1 MTTHL
6 KVWRRPSPAV
16 GLIFLA
22 RPREQ
27 RTGLGIPTAGGAE
40 LLLGRRHTL
49 PRTASK
55 RIRLYSA
62 LDFISTHLVPQITK
76 MKLSSLAFLAG
87 IVAIPSSTYAFVQPT
102 LGSMSTAS
110 TSYYA
115 SGYRS
120 ALFASNNDDDD
131 EPQEPV
137 PPSRSQIEGNQRAPT
152 AQELSLMDDMITKLA
167 AAEPYELPG
176 AVSKAIR
183 VVSSPQFFLRIAN
196 RADQETDAEMK
207 ARLMA
212 LSENLVQTIQAV
224 VSTMEERLDD
234 RAKDVE
240 SVVKA
245 AAEPDSGEFLVPL
258 SAERVDAMRD
268 ALGKLDSATLDEGFL
283 STVDAW
289 MNKSHQDGMDGMVGI
304 LQKVLQMYAGMEI
317 KRARAELQA
326 NVGAAVSGKSQATA
340 DEVLAEEER
349 QGPKPAAA
357 LMERLMEVD
366 ADLWN
371 VEMRKRFEDAGSGVT
386 SKALLGEVQRTIEG
400 VVLGLENGSM
410 AQRVQAEFLK
420 ELVQR
425 IEALEKQMS

>member
-1 MTTHL
+1 
-6 KVWRRPSPAV
+6 
-16 GLIFLA
+16 
-22 RPREQ
+22 
-27 RTGLGIPTAGGAE
+27 
-40 LLLGRRHTL
+40 
-49 PRTASK
+49 
-55 RIRLYSA
+55 
-62 LDFISTHLVPQITK
+62 

-87 IVAIPSSTYAFVQPT
+87 IAIPSSTYAFVQPT
-102 LGSMSTAS
+102 LGSMATSS
-110 TSYYA
+110 TSLYHA
-115 SGYRS
+115 SRS
-120 ALFASNNDDDD
+120 ALFASDSNDDD

-137 PPSRSQIEGNQRAPT
+137 PPSSSQIEGNQRAPT

-207 ARLMA
+207 ARLLA

-240 SVVKA
+240 SVVQA

-268 ALGKLDSATLDEGFL
+268 ALAKLDSAALDEGFL

-304 LQKVLQMYAGMEI
+304 LQKVLQMYAGAEI
-317 KRARAELQA
+317 RRARAALQA

-340 DEVLAEEER
+340 DEVLAAEEK

-357 LMERLMEVD
+357 LMERLMQVD
-366 ADLWN
+366 ADLWD
-371 VEMRKRFEDAGSGVT
+371 VEMRKSFEDAESGVT

-425 IEALEKQMS
+425 IEALEKQMT

>member
-1 MTTHL
+1 M
-6 KVWRRPSPAV
+6 S
-16 GLIFLA
+16 
-22 RPREQ
+22 
-27 RTGLGIPTAGGAE
+27 
-40 LLLGRRHTL
+40 L
-49 PRTASK
+49 PHPCERKERADAFTY
-55 RIRLYSA
+55 LHFA
-62 LDFISTHLVPQITK
+62 LDNNSAHLVCHK
-76 MKLSSLAFLAG
+76 MKLSSLAFLAS
-87 IVAIPSSTYAFVQPT
+87 IAIPSSTYAFVQPT
-102 LGSMSTAS
+102 LGSMATSS
-110 TSYYA
+110 TSSYHA
-115 SGYRS
+115 SRS
-120 ALFASNNDDDD
+120 ALFASGSSNDDD

-137 PPSRSQIEGNQRAPT
+137 PPSSSQIEGNQRAPT

-196 RADQETDAEMK
+196 RADQETEPEMK
-207 ARLMA
+207 ARLLA

-240 SVVKA
+240 SVVQA

-268 ALGKLDSATLDEGFL
+268 ALAKLDASALDEGFL

-304 LQKVLQMYAGMEI
+304 LQKVLQMYAGAEI
-317 KRARAELQA
+317 RRARAALQA

-340 DEVLAEEER
+340 DEVLAAEEK

-357 LMERLMEVD
+357 LMERLMQVD
-366 ADLWN
+366 ADLWD
-371 VEMRKRFEDAGSGVT
+371 VEMRKSFEDAESGVT